1 MHLQSLQQ
9 FISTKHEAI
18 CNFTIVST
26 SKDHYTAVYVWHAYP
41 RQDFFNLINR
51 MKAFGSS
58 ICSLANVQVPS
69 CVRTITN
76 AHTVHFTGNSQGL
89 FFHFHFL
96 STLRSPMQ
104 TESNKSR
111 IKSNLFR
118 KTKQPRNH
126 ALGGGS
132 ADGGG
137 EGSALPATP
146 NRRRRRPTAT
156 SCATEAH
163 SSTAA
168 QAATSQTLG
177 LDLAIAR
184 SLDPAGG
191 RPPPDR
197 RGHWS
202 GSWRRLG
209 FPAVRECSRRFAT
222 AGSPGGGV
230 P

>member
-1 MHLQSLQQ
+1 MHPQY
-9 FISTKHEAI
+9 
-18 CNFTIVST
+18 T
-26 SKDHYTAVYVWHAYP
+26 SQLT
-41 RQDFFNLINR
+41 RGF
-51 MKAFGSS
+51 
-58 ICSLANVQVPS
+58 
-69 CVRTITN
+69 
-76 AHTVHFTGNSQGL
+76 

-202 GSWRRLG
+202 GSWRWLG